1 MSRFYIRPGDKR
13 DDKIYVGGKE
23 AHHILDVM
31 RLNVGDHVTAFD
43 GVGGQYRGV
52 IQEAGKKSLVIKINE
67 TEIMEPAKGHS
78 ITLAQAIPRK
88 DKVDYIIQKAAE
100 LGVDSIIPMITKR
113 TVVKI
118 KGDKVSA
125 KLQRWEKI
133 ACEASKQCGRNS
145 LARIEKTA
153 KFDRILSRARSY
165 DLAIMPSVGHIMR
178 QSLKSLLLTF
188 SGKSI
193 LIFIGPEGGFDP
205 SELEAAANSGV
216 KFISLGENVLKC
228 DTAALATI
236 AMINYALTEDI

>member
-1 MSRFYIRPGDKR
+1 MSRFYIRPSDKKG
-13 DDKIYVGGKE
+13 DKIYVSGKE
-23 AHHILDVM
+23 AHHILGVM
-31 RLNVGDHVTAFD
+31 RLKVGDPVTAFD
-43 GVGGQYRGV
+43 GVGGQYRG
-52 IQEAGKKSLVIKINE
+52 IIHETGKKSLVIKVKE
-67 TEIMEPAKGHS
+67 TEIKKLAKGYS

-100 LGVDSIIPMITKR
+100 LGVDNIIPMISKR

-118 KGDKVSA
+118 KGDKISA

-133 ACEASKQCGRNS
+133 AREASKQCGRDT
-145 LARIEKTA
+145 LTLIEKTVQ
-153 KFDRILSRARSY
+153 FSQILNRAGSY

-205 SELEAAANSGV
+205 LELEAAANNGV
-216 KFISLGENVLKC
+216 RFVSLGENVLKC

-236 AMINYALTEDI
+236 VMINYALTDI